1 MSSEFTGP
9 RVIREIAFRPNRFQE
24 SYRIDLDGVQIRLS
38 TTQRGPDQLSIDL
51 DLNPGDDE
59 TVVVFYGRFRSRS
72 SGLLREP
79 RAFSMIFDLTRGT
92 PFVYDPAEG
101 NLLVE
106 FRTEPR
112 NDQQVFFDATG
123 QTIGDSVSRAVKW
136 SPVSRRFD
144 SRGLVTRF
152 SYGRPS
158 P

>member
-1 MSSEFTGP
+1 
-9 RVIREIAFRPNRFQE
+9 
-24 SYRIDLDGVQIRLS
+24 
-38 TTQRGPDQLSIDL
+38 
-51 DLNPGDDE
+51 
-59 TVVVFYGRFRSRS
+59 
-72 SGLLREP
+72 
-79 RAFSMIFDLTRGT
+79 MIFDLTRGT

-144 SRGLVTRF
+144 SRGLVTVK
-152 SYGRPS
+152 S
-158 P
+158 